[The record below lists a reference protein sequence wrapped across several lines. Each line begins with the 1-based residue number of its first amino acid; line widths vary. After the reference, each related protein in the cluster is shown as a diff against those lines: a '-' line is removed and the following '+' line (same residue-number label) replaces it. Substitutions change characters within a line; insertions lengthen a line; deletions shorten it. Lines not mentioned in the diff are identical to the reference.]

1 MNASSFSFS
10 VTAYN
15 ISAEK
20 AHKKATAIEL
30 KIKKILAKEVES
42 SKKKG
47 YTVEFEIHSR

>member
-15 ISAEK
+15 VSAEK
-20 AHKKATAIEL
+20 AQKKATAIEK
-30 KIKKILAKEVES
+30 KIKKILTKEVET

-47 YTVEFEIHSR
+47 HTIEFEIYQR